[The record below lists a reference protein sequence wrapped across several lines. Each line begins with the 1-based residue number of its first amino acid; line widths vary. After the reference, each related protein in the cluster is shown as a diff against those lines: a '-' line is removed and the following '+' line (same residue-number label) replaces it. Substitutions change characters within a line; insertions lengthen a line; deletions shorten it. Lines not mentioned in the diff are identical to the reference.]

1 MMTAMVTPVVE
12 AHGLSKHFGDTVALE
27 HLDLDVAPGTVFGFL
42 GPNGAGK
49 TTTIRLLVGLQ
60 RPTAGAG
67 RVLGLD
73 ITTER
78 DAIHRRVGYLP
89 GDFVAYAHH
98 TAAEYLGFLASVR
111 GGVDAAVLDDLVA
124 RFDLDV
130 DRRIG
135 TLSRGNRQKVGIV
148 QAFMHRPEVLILDEP
163 TSGLDPLMQRAF
175 RDVVASARD
184 EGRTVFLSSHVLG
197 EVEQIAD
204 TVGIL
209 RAGRLVVVEGLE
221 HLKERARRELE
232 LTFRGEVPVE
242 ALRAAAGV
250 RRVDVVGSRARLVI
264 EGAMDDVFRV
274 AAPAG
279 VENVVAEEAPLEQIL
294 LGYYGDQPA

>member
-1 MMTAMVTPVVE
+1 MMRAMGSPVIE
-12 AHGLSKHFGDTVALE
+12 THGLSKHYGSTVALD
-27 HLDLDVAPGTVFGFL
+27 HLDLEVAPGTVFGFL

-49 TTTIRLLVGLQ
+49 TTTIRLLMGLHS
-60 RPTAGAG
+60 PTGGTG

-73 ITTER
+73 VSAAR
-78 DAIHRRVGYLP
+78 DEIHRRVGYLP
-89 GDFVAYAHH
+89 GDFVAYPHQ
-98 TAAEYLGFLASVR
+98 TAAEYLAFLASLR
-111 GGVDAAVLDDLVA
+111 GDVDPASIADLVE
-124 RFDLDV
+124 RFELDT

-148 QAFMHRPEVLILDEP
+148 QAFMHRPEVVILDEP

-175 RDVVASARD
+175 RDVVTAARD
-184 EGRTVFLSSHVLG
+184 DGRSVFLSSHVLG
-197 EVEQIAD
+197 EVEQVAD

-221 HLKERARRELE
+221 HLKERTRREVE
-232 LTFRGEVPVE
+232 LTFRDAVPVD
-242 ALRAAAGV
+242 ALRAATGV
-250 RRVDVVGSRARLVI
+250 HAVEATGSRARLVV

-279 VENVVAEEAPLEQIL
+279 IENVVAEEAPLEQIL
-294 LGYYGDQPA
+294 LGYYGDEPT